1 MTSFVQ
7 IFLLPTKYS
16 YFPPITCHYCQ
27 VKMAAWKFTRKCL
40 MLTLK
45 QLRQRKIVEILNT
58 VKKLS
63 TEMKKWQT
71 SKIIQEISN
80 SNLETG
86 RYGPKSG
93 LAQIIQES
101 WQHCISLRPH
111 GWHLSLVSTKVFLA
125 GPKLVMHLTLP
136 CIFLITFVVS
146 GGRKVRP
153 DKMKLYKKSFILSLC
168 APLNFSTWP
177 MEWFWLLYS
186 YHRPTRHSPQQ

>member
-1 MTSFVQ
+1 
-7 IFLLPTKYS
+7 
-16 YFPPITCHYCQ
+16 
-27 VKMAAWKFTRKCL
+27 

-101 WQHCISLRPH
+101 
-111 GWHLSLVSTKVFLA
+111 
-125 GPKLVMHLTLP
+125 
-136 CIFLITFVVS
+136 
-146 GGRKVRP
+146 
-153 DKMKLYKKSFILSLC
+153 
-168 APLNFSTWP
+168 
-177 MEWFWLLYS
+177 
-186 YHRPTRHSPQQ
+186 

>member
-1 MTSFVQ
+1 
-7 IFLLPTKYS
+7 
-16 YFPPITCHYCQ
+16 
-27 VKMAAWKFTRKCL
+27 

-93 LAQIIQES
+93 LTQIIQES
-101 WQHCISLRPH
+101 W
-111 GWHLSLVSTKVFLA
+111 
-125 GPKLVMHLTLP
+125 
-136 CIFLITFVVS
+136 
-146 GGRKVRP
+146 
-153 DKMKLYKKSFILSLC
+153 
-168 APLNFSTWP
+168 
-177 MEWFWLLYS
+177 
-186 YHRPTRHSPQQ
+186 

>member
-1 MTSFVQ
+1 MFDVYIKIAKTTQNSWNFE
-7 IFLLPTKYS
+7 
-16 YFPPITCHYCQ
+16 YCQ
-27 VKMAAWKFTRKCL
+27 KVVYWNEEVT
-40 MLTLK
+40 
-45 QLRQRKIVEILNT
+45 
-58 VKKLS
+58 
-63 TEMKKWQT
+63 T

-111 GWHLSLVSTKVFLA
+111 GRHLSLVSTKVFLA
-125 GPKLVMHLTLP
+125 GPKLAMHLTLP
-136 CIFLITFVVS
+136 CIFLIPFVVS